1 MGKRLLK
8 QPFKGVIGLSYL
20 TMFFEGALNVII
32 VALML
37 TLEDHFGVSGAEA
50 ALLVSLKS
58 LGTILTLY
66 IAGDLSDK
74 FGRKKIM
81 LVGLFFFL
89 LFILG
94 FGFVDDFRFL
104 YVFALLGGMGHGLM
118 DSPGISLLFDA
129 IKGNTGPA
137 MSLVSV
143 FFSAGS
149 VSVTLV
155 SSYFIGNNLP
165 WQYIFRGFLVIALI
179 LGILIMTVR
188 YPKLQSKS
196 ESDSE
201 TTNKRRGPSK
211 IMALL
216 LITVVASA
224 SVQAI
229 LTTWIP
235 TFGVVEKSLT
245 EATSVSL
252 LSSYQVGSVLGSI
265 ALAILLNKIHASVFM
280 VSNPIITLVFLAVYM
295 FTTHPVLAGISL
307 FAMGFFQGV
316 YFALMINMGGELN
329 PGRSGASTGLVGT
342 FNMISVTLMV
352 SISGYLQSIIGVF
365 NVFLIALVL
374 LAVLSSSAGWFR
386 KNYLKMKKEK
396 VYE

>member
-104 YVFALLGGMGHGLM
+104 YIFALLGGMGHGLM

-143 FFSAGS
+143 FC
-149 VSVTLV
+149 
-155 SSYFIGNNLP
+155 
-165 WQYIFRGFLVIALI
+165 RC
-179 LGILIMTVR
+179 
-188 YPKLQSKS
+188 
-196 ESDSE
+196 
-201 TTNKRRGPSK
+201 
-211 IMALL
+211 
-216 LITVVASA
+216 
-224 SVQAI
+224 
-229 LTTWIP
+229 
-235 TFGVVEKSLT
+235 
-245 EATSVSL
+245 
-252 LSSYQVGSVLGSI
+252 
-265 ALAILLNKIHASVFM
+265 
-280 VSNPIITLVFLAVYM
+280 
-295 FTTHPVLAGISL
+295 
-307 FAMGFFQGV
+307 
-316 YFALMINMGGELN
+316 
-329 PGRSGASTGLVGT
+329 
-342 FNMISVTLMV
+342 
-352 SISGYLQSIIGVF
+352 
-365 NVFLIALVL
+365 
-374 LAVLSSSAGWFR
+374 
-386 KNYLKMKKEK
+386 
-396 VYE
+396 